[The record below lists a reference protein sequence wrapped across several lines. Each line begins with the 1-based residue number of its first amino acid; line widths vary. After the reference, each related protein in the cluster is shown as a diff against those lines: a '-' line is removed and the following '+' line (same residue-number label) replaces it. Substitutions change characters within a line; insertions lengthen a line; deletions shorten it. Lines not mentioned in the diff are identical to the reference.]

1 MYGSY
6 GSGKNEHTVS
16 KALNY
21 KKKKKSKSIWE
32 KTQSTF

>member
-1 MYGSY
+1 MYGS
-6 GSGKNEHTVS
+6 KKQNHTVS

-21 KKKKKSKSIWE
+21 SNKKKKSIWE